1 MKVRI
6 ALLLVS
12 LMVSVTSL
20 ASEPE
25 YYLGVQG
32 VACPYCAFGVEKQLN
47 KVQGV
52 KSVIVDIGESRV
64 RVTMDE
70 SAVLN
75 EQQARQAV
83 EDAGFSLES
92 FSQTEEHR
100 STDNAQ

>member
-1 MKVRI
+1 MKAQI
-6 ALLLVS
+6 TLLFASFLIGFA
-12 LMVSVTSL
+12 TL

-25 YYLGVQG
+25 YHLGVQG

-47 KVQGV
+47 QIEGV

-70 SAVLN
+70 RAELS

-92 FSQTEEHR
+92 FSQADRHR
-100 STDNAQ
+100 SADNAH